1 MNEVVRNQVKI
12 SAFLYILP
20 DKFVCVFY
28 CALLPRGV
36 GVSKIHLCIQCVGY
50 SAVVAELR
58 AVVSGYRAQVFP
70 VRQKKT
76 YGGLL
81 WTVVDAHPV
90 RYVANLCFVS
100 HHDMAA
106 VVGAQL
112 SALVGADTG
121 IDGLVRY
128 AYATERQMAGYL
140 SRRPILRTE
149 QPQCLLQDIDIN
161 GTVAG
166 TTLLSELRILLSDTP
181 AIIAEAGAVLR
192 ISLLTVDGLTFI
204 CRAMALWLLPSW
216 IPR

>member
-12 SAFLYILP
+12 SAFRYILP

-50 SAVVAELR
+50 SEVVAELR
-58 AVVSGYRAQVFP
+58 AVVSGYRAHVFP
-70 VRQKKT
+70 VRQEKT
-76 YGGLL
+76 YGGLR
-81 WTVVDAHPV
+81 WTVMDAHPV

-100 HHDMAA
+100 HPDMATVFHSVA
-106 VVGAQL
+106 AVGAQL

-128 AYATERQMAGYL
+128 EYATESQMTGYL
-140 SRRPILRTE
+140 PRGLVLRTE
-149 QPQCLLQDIDIN
+149 QPQCLPQDIDIN

-166 TTLLSELRILLSDTP
+166 TTLLLELRILLSDIQ
-181 AIIAEAGAVLR
+181 AVMAEAGA
-192 ISLLTVDGLTFI
+192 IPAD
-204 CRAMALWLLPSW
+204 LPAYC
-216 IPR
+216 